1 MRLPHICQARCHR
14 HDPDMFRRRACAAP
28 PPSSQLHRLPDLQA
42 EPRLLGD
49 TVGAM
54 AYANMP
60 LQCACIDAALLP
72 PGSI

>member
-14 HDPDMFRRRACAAP
+14 HDPDMFRRHACAAP

-42 EPRLLGD
+42 EPRLLD
-49 TVGAM
+49 NIVGAT
-54 AYANMP
+54 AYANR
-60 LQCACIDAALLP
+60 QSQSACIIATLLP